1 LICDQEENNFFDE
14 EMQFADDEKEEAAIV
29 ARQEP
34 GERSVTPQSLCR
46 HVKES
51 ALTRFLRE
59 APNNSVY
66 SLLGFELR
74 DKIKSEREE
83 AEPREASAWQRIR
96 LGAYKEDR
104 RWEISEIRKEDERQ
118 RHASSVLQ
126 STVRRR
132 RWRPIFL
139 AENEQRHSS
148 IVLQGAIRRLPG
160 MEARHVIQR
169 SILAVQSAVRC
180 RQGRHAV
187 WSRRVEKWM
196 KALDAARNRTDFI
209 KAWQLRVR
217 KELEVNILHNYTFGK
232 TILPER

>member
-1 LICDQEENNFFDE
+1 
-14 EMQFADDEKEEAAIV
+14 M
-29 ARQEP
+29 
-34 GERSVTPQSLCR
+34 
-46 HVKES
+46 
-51 ALTRFLRE
+51 TRFLRE
-59 APNNSVY
+59 APSNSVY

-83 AEPREASAWQRIR
+83 AEPREATARQRIR

-132 RWRPIFL
+132 RSRPIFL
-139 AENEQRHSS
+139 AENEQRNSS
-148 IVLQGAIRRLPG
+148 IVLQ
-160 MEARHVIQR
+160 IQR
-169 SILAVQSAVRC
+169 RHRAILAVQSAVRC

-187 WSRRVEKWM
+187 LSRRVEKWM
-196 KALDAARNRTDFI
+196 KALYAARNRTDFI

-217 KELEVNILHNYTFGK
+217 TALEVNILHNYTFFFKKISQNVNSVLCTCMG
-232 TILPER
+232 

>member
-1 LICDQEENNFFDE
+1 MKTHYVIKWENNFFDE
-14 EMQFADDEKEEAAIV
+14 ESQCADDEKEEAAIF
-29 ARQEP
+29 ARQE
-34 GERSVTPQSLCR
+34 EKSLTPQSLCR

-59 APNNSVY
+59 APSNSVY

-83 AEPREASAWQRIR
+83 AELREATARQRIR

-132 RWRPIFL
+132 RSRPIFL
-139 AENEQRHSS
+139 ADNEQRNSS

-160 MEARHVIQR
+160 MEVRQVIQR
-169 SILAVQSAVRC
+169 RHGAILVVQSAVRC

-187 WSRRVEKWM
+187 LSRRVEKWM
-196 KALDAARNRTDFI
+196 KALYAARNRTDFI

-217 KELEVNILHNYTFGK
+217 TALEVNILHNYTFF
-232 TILPER
+232 

>member
-1 LICDQEENNFFDE
+1 
-14 EMQFADDEKEEAAIV
+14 M
-29 ARQEP
+29 
-34 GERSVTPQSLCR
+34 
-46 HVKES
+46 
-51 ALTRFLRE
+51 TRFLRE

-74 DKIKSEREE
+74 DKIKSEKKEGE
-83 AEPREASAWQRIR
+83 VCKAMQRIR

-132 RWRPIFL
+132 RSRPIFL
-139 AENEQRHSS
+139 AENEQRNSS

-160 MEARHVIQR
+160 IEVLQVIHRRHGA
-169 SILAVQSAVRC
+169 ILAVQSAVRC
-180 RQGRHAV
+180 RQARHAV
-187 WSRRVEKWM
+187 LSRRVEKWM

-217 KELEVNILHNYTFGK
+217 KALEVNILHNYTFARK
-232 TILPER
+232 SSPRKLIVCYAHVMKIS